1 MEKTHVPNPRIEERA
16 KTGPHLIKHE
26 HTGFNGFL
34 AVIITSAVGTM
45 WCAYVF
51 AIIALISL
59 PAAIQGGVATLISWI
74 AQTFLQ
80 LVLLSVIMVGQ
91 KVAAQAS
98 DKQALQT
105 YKDAEA
111 LLKIEDEVH
120 RLIKVN
126 NELTEQI
133 HSAIIK
139 KAKKG

>member
-1 MEKTHVPNPRIEERA
+1 MANAHSPHPRIEERA
-16 KTGPHLIKHE
+16 TSGLHLTEYE
-26 HTGFNGFL
+26 HDGLNGRL
-34 AVIITSAVGTM
+34 AMLITNAVSTM
-45 WCAYVF
+45 WCAYLF

-59 PAAIQGGVATLISWI
+59 PAAIHGGTAALISWI

-105 YKDAEA
+105 YRDAEA
-111 LLKIEDEVH
+111 LLKIQDDVH

-126 NELTEQI
+126 TELTQEI
-133 HSAIIK
+133 HNTLVK
-139 KAKKG
+139 NTK